1 MAYDSAGGVTVLFG
15 GFDGGLDGET
25 WEGTGWHSLDLTLK
39 DAGPSWVDIE
49 PNDPNYCPYVYP
61 PGTELTLTAMPVG
74 DKSFKKWKIWNPNY
88 PDDGNVPPPVI
99 DTNNPLYLTMD
110 GHYKV
115 KAFFK
120 CDGGGIPP
128 LLSLLALG
136 ALALLRRRR

>member
-74 DKSFKKWKIWNPNY
+74 DKSFKKWKIWDPNY
-88 PDDGNVPPPVI
+88 CNDANHIVI
-99 DTNNPLYLTMD
+99 DTNNPVTILMSAD
-110 GHYKV
+110 RKV
-115 KAFFK
+115 KAIFK
-120 CDGGGIPP
+120 CGGGGIAPP
-128 LLSLLALG
+128 LLALLALG
-136 ALALLRRRR
+136 GLALLRRRRG